1 MSQLPPSAPASVAS
15 LLASLVKP
23 PDAAASTTPGSAPPN
38 AVTPAGGNSSAAA
51 MGDGATPASNI
62 ATSRGDGPVS
72 AAAPAPNRA
81 TSVANLMATLGGIGS
96 AAATSPA
103 ISTGAPCGSATRAGM
118 APLRVVRREP
128 ATDCAGFAHDMHPV
142 LQRIYAARG
151 IRSPAELDASLDKL
165 HPIGTL
171 EGIPAAVDL
180 LLEHRGNGKIL
191 VIGDFD
197 ADGATSTALIIRA
210 LTAWGFASVDFL
222 VPNRFEFG
230 YGLTPEIVALAATR
244 APTLIVTV
252 DNGISSLTGVAEAR
266 SRGIAVLIT
275 DHHLPGPA
283 TPAANVIVN
292 PNLPGSQFASRALAG
307 VGVAF
312 YVMAAVKRRLDE
324 LKLTPPGAPGVSQF
338 LDLVALGTVA
348 DLVPLDGNNRVLVS
362 QGLRRIR
369 ASRCVPGITALLAI
383 AQREVEDITATDL
396 GFAVAPR
403 LNAAGR
409 IDDMSIGI
417 QCLLAD
423 DPAVAR
429 TVAERLNELN
439 VERRTIEARM
449 QTEALSAVRQ
459 LRDPSPHALH
469 RSGVCLFDES
479 WHQGVVGLV
488 ASRVKDRIRRP
499 VIAFALASDDQLR
512 GSARSVAG
520 IHIRD
525 VLDAIAAR
533 RPDLISKFGGHA
545 MAAGLTV
552 QRQLL
557 DPFAKAF
564 DEEVARWAAKRGGAD
579 TVETDGEL
587 SVHEIAL
594 ETARA
599 LRAGGPWGQAF
610 PEPCFDGVFTIRNTR
625 VVGERH
631 LKMWVEV
638 PKTGRSFDA
647 IAFNHI
653 EEPDAFIPPEGAV
666 QLVYRLDVNEYQGEC
681 RLQLLVDHVLP
692 AV

>member
-1 MSQLPPSAPASVAS
+1 MSQPSSSTPTSVGS

-23 PDAAASTTPGSAPPN
+23 PGAPAASSTPPN
-38 AVTPAGGNSSAAA
+38 T
-51 MGDGATPASNI
+51 ATPAS
-62 ATSRGDGPVS
+62 S
-72 AAAPAPNRA
+72 
-81 TSVANLMATLGGIGS
+81 LGGVGS
-96 AAATSPA
+96 ANATALS
-103 ISTGAPCGSATRAGM
+103 STNTGALGIGGSAPLAGM
-118 APLRVVRREP
+118 TPLRVVRRE
-128 ATDCAGFAHDMHPV
+128 AAKDCAGFSKDMHPV

-151 IRSPAELDASLDKL
+151 IRSQAELDASLDKL
-165 HPIGTL
+165 HPVGTL

-180 LLEHRGNGKIL
+180 LLEHRESGRIL
-191 VIGDFD
+191 IVGDFD
-197 ADGATSTALIIRA
+197 ADGATSTALMIRA
-210 LTAWGFASVDFL
+210 LSAWGFAAVDFL

-244 APTLIVTV
+244 SPTLIVTV

-283 TPAANVIVN
+283 IPAANVIVN

-324 LKLTPPGAPGVSQF
+324 LNLTPPGAPGVSQF

-369 ASRCVPGITALLAI
+369 ASRCIPGITALLAI
-383 AQREVEDITATDL
+383 AQREIADITATDL

-423 DPAVAR
+423 DAAIAR

-439 VERRTIEARM
+439 LERRTIEARM

-459 LRDPSPHALH
+459 LRDPGPHALQ
-469 RSGVCLFDES
+469 RSGVCLFDDS

-499 VIAFALASDDQLR
+499 VIAFAIASDDQLR

-533 RPDLISKFGGHA
+533 HPELISKFGGHA

-564 DEEVARWAAKRGGAD
+564 DEEVARWAAKNAGAD
-579 TVETDGEL
+579 VVETDGEL

-625 VVGERH
+625 VVGDRH

-638 PKTGRSFDA
+638 PNTGRSFDA

-653 EEPDAFIPPEGAV
+653 EEPESFSPPEGAV
-666 QLVYRLDVNEYQGEC
+666 QLVYRLDVNEYQGER

>member
-1 MSQLPPSAPASVAS
+1 
-15 LLASLVKP
+15 LA
-23 PDAAASTTPGSAPPN
+23 N
-38 AVTPAGGNSSAAA
+38 
-51 MGDGATPASNI
+51 
-62 ATSRGDGPVS
+62 
-72 AAAPAPNRA
+72 
-81 TSVANLMATLGGIGS
+81 
-96 AAATSPA
+96 
-103 ISTGAPCGSATRAGM
+103 
-118 APLRVVRREP
+118 
-128 ATDCAGFAHDMHPV
+128 DMHPV
-142 LQRIYAARG
+142 LHRIYAARG
-151 IRSPAELDASLDKL
+151 IRSASDLDVSLDKL
-165 HPIGTL
+165 HPVGTL
-171 EGIPAAVDL
+171 EGIAAAVDL
-180 LLEHRGNGKIL
+180 LLEHRLTGKVL
-191 VIGDFD
+191 VVGDFD
-197 ADGATSTALIIRA
+197 ADGATSTALMIRA

-230 YGLTPEIVALAATR
+230 YGLTPEIVTLAATR
-244 APTLIVTV
+244 SPTLIVTV
-252 DNGISSLTGVAEAR
+252 DNGISSIAGVAEAR
-266 SRGIAVLIT
+266 SHGMAVLIT
-275 DHHLPGPA
+275 DHHLPGA
-283 TPAANVIVN
+283 ETPAANVIVN

-324 LKLTPPGAPGVSQF
+324 LKLTPAGAPGVSQF

-348 DLVPLDGNNRVLVS
+348 DLVPLDANNRVLVS

-369 ASRCVPGITALLAI
+369 AGRCVPGISSLLAI
-383 AQREVEDITATDL
+383 ASRDSTDLTAADL

-423 DPAVAR
+423 DPVAAR
-429 TVAERLNELN
+429 TLAERLNELN
-439 VERRTIEARM
+439 LERRSIEARM
-449 QTEALSAVRQ
+449 QTDALNAVRQ
-459 LRDPSPHALH
+459 LRDPGPHALH

-499 VIAFALASDDQLR
+499 VIAFALAGDEQLR
-512 GSARSVAG
+512 GSARSVSG

-533 RPDLISKFGGHA
+533 RPELISKFGGHA

-552 QRQLL
+552 QRELL

-564 DEEVARWAAKRGGAD
+564 DEEVARWAARSAGAD
-579 TVETDGEL
+579 AVETDGEL
-587 SVHEIAL
+587 SVQEIAL

-653 EEPDAFIPPEGAV
+653 EEPGSFTPPEGSV
-666 QLVYRLDVNEYQGEC
+666 QLVYRLDVNEYQGER

-692 AV
+692 LAIASPDV